1 MMMTTLYSMQVR
13 MVTTIQMMMTA
24 FYITISIHDD
34 DQGRRPNNEDRA
46 AHQKVSCPWEGVRP
60 VHIFTVRS
68 MLLCIFRL
76 YYLLS
81 TFHFHRET
89 IFFFEFSFPLF
100 IVHRDPFF
108 FQFFFF
114 IIFVNIS
121 VKGFG
126 RARWDPF
133 FFAFS
138 FSLLIVNFSFSLLC
152 LFLLIILANKV
163 LDGHGGH
170 FAADWVKDHLLEV
183 KNIRTCEMI
192 VNGSIIIS
200 RGGEKK
206 D

>member
-1 MMMTTLYSMQVR
+1 MERDWGTFQYLQHASEDYTDDDDDDDDDTLQHASENGDDNTDDDD
-13 MVTTIQMMMTA
+13 VTLHHDQ
-24 FYITISIHDD
+24 HHRDD

-46 AHQKVSCPWEGVRP
+46 AHRKVSCPWEGVRP
-60 VHIFTVRS
+60 VHIFTVRP

-126 RARWDPF
+126 WER
-133 FFAFS
+133 
-138 FSLLIVNFSFSLLC
+138 
-152 LFLLIILANKV
+152 
-163 LDGHGGH
+163 
-170 FAADWVKDHLLEV
+170 
-183 KNIRTCEMI
+183 
-192 VNGSIIIS
+192 
-200 RGGEKK
+200 
-206 D
+206 